1 MFTQSQPALHSTAVE
16 AELETKGECGHVLCR
31 ESRRMLYK
39 WLWYYF
45 CFFFFPQNKMGEEKL
60 GVSKTFSP
68 ICSEIKGKKILGEN
82 KNIFK
87 IPVGYFEAGLGLLFL
102 YLVDLRSPCA

>member
-1 MFTQSQPALHSTAVE
+1 MCYVE
-16 AELETKGECGHVLCR
+16 NLGACCTSGYGTI
-31 ESRRMLYK
+31 
-39 WLWYYF
+39 F
-45 CFFFFPQNKMGEEKL
+45 AFFFFPQNKMGEEKL

-102 YLVDLRSPCA
+102 YLVDLV